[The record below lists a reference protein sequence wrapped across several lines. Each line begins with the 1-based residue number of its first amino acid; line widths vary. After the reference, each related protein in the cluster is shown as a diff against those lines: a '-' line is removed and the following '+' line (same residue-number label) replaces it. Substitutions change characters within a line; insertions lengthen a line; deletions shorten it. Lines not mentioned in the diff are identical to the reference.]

1 MFSTEDL
8 KTAIGATVTARRNA
22 AARLREAGNPRDP
35 FRALPGM
42 EQQFFEA
49 AQSVRT
55 YDLILKLLENET
67 KREALKRMRPAR
79 VKITKAV
86 DRMVDIYVGAGLIA
100 LATLGFAAALLL
112 LDELTEQE
120 VSKNKAIRGY
130 IVRAL
135 AKGSQN
141 ALLVRQITNALV
153 ADGLIYSPDISKPI
167 EYLQE
172 AGYVTFTDR
181 SVNAY
186 NAYRK
191 DSIIKLTRK
200 GVDLVEGT
208 INDPGIDV

>member
-1 MFSTEDL
+1 M
-8 KTAIGATVTARRNA
+8 AI
-22 AARLREAGNPRDP
+22 
-35 FRALPGM
+35 
-42 EQQFFEA
+42 
-49 AQSVRT
+49 
-55 YDLILKLLENET
+55 
-67 KREALKRMRPAR
+67 
-79 VKITKAV
+79 
-86 DRMVDIYVGAGLIA
+86 
-100 LATLGFAAALLL
+100 

-172 AGYVTFTDR
+172 AGSVTFTDR

-186 NAYRK
+186 NAYRQEP
-191 DSIIKLTRK
+191 IIKLTRK
-200 GVDLVEGT
+200 GVDPHGGPT
-208 INDPGIDV
+208 HDQGIDD

>member
-79 VKITKAV
+79 VKIIKAV

-112 LDELTEQE
+112 MRCPVPA
-120 VSKNKAIRGY
+120 VSVTAFIGVAVSLGWAVIR
-130 IVRAL
+130 
-135 AKGSQN
+135 K
-141 ALLVRQITNALV
+141 
-153 ADGLIYSPDISKPI
+153 
-167 EYLQE
+167 
-172 AGYVTFTDR
+172 
-181 SVNAY
+181 
-186 NAYRK
+186 
-191 DSIIKLTRK
+191 
-200 GVDLVEGT
+200 
-208 INDPGIDV
+208 

>member
-49 AQSVRT
+49 AQSVLT

-112 LDELTEQE
+112 MRCPVPV
-120 VSKNKAIRGY
+120 VSVTAFIGVAVSLGWAVIR
-130 IVRAL
+130 
-135 AKGSQN
+135 K
-141 ALLVRQITNALV
+141 
-153 ADGLIYSPDISKPI
+153 
-167 EYLQE
+167 
-172 AGYVTFTDR
+172 
-181 SVNAY
+181 
-186 NAYRK
+186 
-191 DSIIKLTRK
+191 
-200 GVDLVEGT
+200 
-208 INDPGIDV
+208 

>member
-8 KTAIGATVTARRNA
+8 KTAIGATVITRRNA

-55 YDLILKLLENET
+55 YDLILKLLKNET

-112 LDELTEQE
+112 MRCPVPA
-120 VSKNKAIRGY
+120 VSVTAFIGVAVSLGWAVIR
-130 IVRAL
+130 
-135 AKGSQN
+135 K
-141 ALLVRQITNALV
+141 
-153 ADGLIYSPDISKPI
+153 
-167 EYLQE
+167 
-172 AGYVTFTDR
+172 
-181 SVNAY
+181 
-186 NAYRK
+186 
-191 DSIIKLTRK
+191 
-200 GVDLVEGT
+200 
-208 INDPGIDV
+208 

>member
-79 VKITKAV
+79 VKTTKAV

-112 LDELTEQE
+112 MRCPVPV
-120 VSKNKAIRGY
+120 VSVTAFIGVAVSLGWAVIR
-130 IVRAL
+130 
-135 AKGSQN
+135 K
-141 ALLVRQITNALV
+141 
-153 ADGLIYSPDISKPI
+153 
-167 EYLQE
+167 
-172 AGYVTFTDR
+172 
-181 SVNAY
+181 
-186 NAYRK
+186 
-191 DSIIKLTRK
+191 
-200 GVDLVEGT
+200 
-208 INDPGIDV
+208 

>member
-8 KTAIGATVTARRNA
+8 KTAIGATVTARR
-22 AARLREAGNPRDP
+22 NPRDP

-112 LDELTEQE
+112 MRCPVPA
-120 VSKNKAIRGY
+120 VSVIAFIGVAVSLGWAVIR
-130 IVRAL
+130 
-135 AKGSQN
+135 K
-141 ALLVRQITNALV
+141 
-153 ADGLIYSPDISKPI
+153 
-167 EYLQE
+167 
-172 AGYVTFTDR
+172 
-181 SVNAY
+181 
-186 NAYRK
+186 
-191 DSIIKLTRK
+191 
-200 GVDLVEGT
+200 
-208 INDPGIDV
+208 

>member
-8 KTAIGATVTARRNA
+8 KTAIGATVIARRNA
-22 AARLREAGNPRDP
+22 AARLREAGNPRNP

-55 YDLILKLLENET
+55 YDLIIKLLENET

-112 LDELTEQE
+112 MRCPVPA
-120 VSKNKAIRGY
+120 VSVTAFIGVAVSLGWAVIR
-130 IVRAL
+130 
-135 AKGSQN
+135 K
-141 ALLVRQITNALV
+141 
-153 ADGLIYSPDISKPI
+153 
-167 EYLQE
+167 
-172 AGYVTFTDR
+172 
-181 SVNAY
+181 
-186 NAYRK
+186 
-191 DSIIKLTRK
+191 
-200 GVDLVEGT
+200 
-208 INDPGIDV
+208 

>member
-1 MFSTEDL
+1 M
-8 KTAIGATVTARRNA
+8 AI
-22 AARLREAGNPRDP
+22 
-35 FRALPGM
+35 
-42 EQQFFEA
+42 
-49 AQSVRT
+49 
-55 YDLILKLLENET
+55 
-67 KREALKRMRPAR
+67 
-79 VKITKAV
+79 
-86 DRMVDIYVGAGLIA
+86 
-100 LATLGFAAALLL
+100 

-200 GVDLVEGT
+200 GVSLEAYAFRCWICARTPVRGSGKVAAC
-208 INDPGIDV
+208 PLALPFSAPMPA

>member
-8 KTAIGATVTARRNA
+8 KTAIGATVIARRNA
-22 AARLREAGNPRDP
+22 AARLREAGNPRNP

-100 LATLGFAAALLL
+100 LATLGFAAALLRMRCPVPA
-112 LDELTEQE
+112 
-120 VSKNKAIRGY
+120 VSVTAFIGVAVSLGWAVIR
-130 IVRAL
+130 
-135 AKGSQN
+135 K
-141 ALLVRQITNALV
+141 
-153 ADGLIYSPDISKPI
+153 
-167 EYLQE
+167 
-172 AGYVTFTDR
+172 
-181 SVNAY
+181 
-186 NAYRK
+186 
-191 DSIIKLTRK
+191 
-200 GVDLVEGT
+200 
-208 INDPGIDV
+208 

>member
-49 AQSVRT
+49 AQSVRA

-112 LDELTEQE
+112 MRCPVPA
-120 VSKNKAIRGY
+120 VSVTAFIGVAVSLGWAVIR
-130 IVRAL
+130 
-135 AKGSQN
+135 K
-141 ALLVRQITNALV
+141 
-153 ADGLIYSPDISKPI
+153 
-167 EYLQE
+167 
-172 AGYVTFTDR
+172 
-181 SVNAY
+181 
-186 NAYRK
+186 
-191 DSIIKLTRK
+191 
-200 GVDLVEGT
+200 
-208 INDPGIDV
+208 

>member
-112 LDELTEQE
+112 MRCPVPA
-120 VSKNKAIRGY
+120 VSVTAFIGVAVSLSWAVIR
-130 IVRAL
+130 
-135 AKGSQN
+135 K
-141 ALLVRQITNALV
+141 
-153 ADGLIYSPDISKPI
+153 
-167 EYLQE
+167 
-172 AGYVTFTDR
+172 
-181 SVNAY
+181 
-186 NAYRK
+186 
-191 DSIIKLTRK
+191 
-200 GVDLVEGT
+200 
-208 INDPGIDV
+208 

>member
-1 MFSTEDL
+1 M
-8 KTAIGATVTARRNA
+8 AI
-22 AARLREAGNPRDP
+22 
-35 FRALPGM
+35 
-42 EQQFFEA
+42 
-49 AQSVRT
+49 
-55 YDLILKLLENET
+55 
-67 KREALKRMRPAR
+67 
-79 VKITKAV
+79 
-86 DRMVDIYVGAGLIA
+86 
-100 LATLGFAAALLL
+100 

-200 GVDLVEGT
+200 ASISSRARSTTRASMSKAERRRTRSARRSTSSRT
-208 INDPGIDV
+208 ILRGNSTSGLRTPPTPMKNWRHGSRLKATRSVSQRSGAMRSAPHRRRSA

>member
-8 KTAIGATVTARRNA
+8 KTAIGATVIARRNA

-55 YDLILKLLENET
+55 YDLIIKLLENET

-112 LDELTEQE
+112 MRCPVPA
-120 VSKNKAIRGY
+120 VSVTAFIGVAVSLGWAVIR
-130 IVRAL
+130 
-135 AKGSQN
+135 K
-141 ALLVRQITNALV
+141 
-153 ADGLIYSPDISKPI
+153 
-167 EYLQE
+167 
-172 AGYVTFTDR
+172 
-181 SVNAY
+181 
-186 NAYRK
+186 
-191 DSIIKLTRK
+191 
-200 GVDLVEGT
+200 
-208 INDPGIDV
+208 

>member
-1 MFSTEDL
+1 MFGTEDL
-8 KTAIGATVTARRNA
+8 KTAIGATVIARRNA

-112 LDELTEQE
+112 MRCPVPA
-120 VSKNKAIRGY
+120 VSVTAFIGVAVTLGWAVIR
-130 IVRAL
+130 
-135 AKGSQN
+135 K
-141 ALLVRQITNALV
+141 
-153 ADGLIYSPDISKPI
+153 
-167 EYLQE
+167 
-172 AGYVTFTDR
+172 
-181 SVNAY
+181 
-186 NAYRK
+186 
-191 DSIIKLTRK
+191 
-200 GVDLVEGT
+200 
-208 INDPGIDV
+208 

>member
-1 MFSTEDL
+1 MFNTEDL
-8 KTAIGATVTARRNA
+8 KTAIGATVIARRNA

-86 DRMVDIYVGAGLIA
+86 NRMVDIYVGAGLIA

-112 LDELTEQE
+112 MRCPVPA
-120 VSKNKAIRGY
+120 VSVTAFIGVAVSLGWAVIR
-130 IVRAL
+130 
-135 AKGSQN
+135 K
-141 ALLVRQITNALV
+141 
-153 ADGLIYSPDISKPI
+153 
-167 EYLQE
+167 
-172 AGYVTFTDR
+172 
-181 SVNAY
+181 
-186 NAYRK
+186 
-191 DSIIKLTRK
+191 
-200 GVDLVEGT
+200 
-208 INDPGIDV
+208 

>member
-67 KREALKRMRPAR
+67 KREALERMRPAR
-79 VKITKAV
+79 VKITKAI

-112 LDELTEQE
+112 MRCPVPA
-120 VSKNKAIRGY
+120 VSVTAFIGVAVSLGWAVIR
-130 IVRAL
+130 
-135 AKGSQN
+135 K
-141 ALLVRQITNALV
+141 
-153 ADGLIYSPDISKPI
+153 
-167 EYLQE
+167 
-172 AGYVTFTDR
+172 
-181 SVNAY
+181 
-186 NAYRK
+186 
-191 DSIIKLTRK
+191 
-200 GVDLVEGT
+200 
-208 INDPGIDV
+208 

>member
-8 KTAIGATVTARRNA
+8 KTAIGATVIARRNA

-100 LATLGFAAALLL
+100 LATLGFAAAFVLFRLPL
-112 LDELTEQE
+112 PAVQAAAFIG
-120 VSKNKAIRGY
+120 V
-130 IVRAL
+130 AL
-135 AKGSQN
+135 AL
-141 ALLVRQITNALV
+141 AYAV
-153 ADGLIYSPDISKPI
+153 A
-167 EYLQE
+167 
-172 AGYVTFTDR
+172 
-181 SVNAY
+181 
-186 NAYRK
+186 RK
-191 DSIIKLTRK
+191 
-200 GVDLVEGT
+200 
-208 INDPGIDV
+208 

>member
-8 KTAIGATVTARRNA
+8 KTAIGATVTAQRNA

-112 LDELTEQE
+112 MRCPVPA
-120 VSKNKAIRGY
+120 VSVTAFIGVAVSLGWAVIR
-130 IVRAL
+130 
-135 AKGSQN
+135 K
-141 ALLVRQITNALV
+141 
-153 ADGLIYSPDISKPI
+153 
-167 EYLQE
+167 
-172 AGYVTFTDR
+172 
-181 SVNAY
+181 
-186 NAYRK
+186 
-191 DSIIKLTRK
+191 
-200 GVDLVEGT
+200 
-208 INDPGIDV
+208 

>member
-1 MFSTEDL
+1 M
-8 KTAIGATVTARRNA
+8 AI
-22 AARLREAGNPRDP
+22 
-35 FRALPGM
+35 
-42 EQQFFEA
+42 
-49 AQSVRT
+49 
-55 YDLILKLLENET
+55 
-67 KREALKRMRPAR
+67 
-79 VKITKAV
+79 
-86 DRMVDIYVGAGLIA
+86 
-100 LATLGFAAALLL
+100 

-141 ALLVRQITNALV
+141 ALITNALV

>member
-112 LDELTEQE
+112 MRCPVPAVGVTAFIGVA
-120 VSKNKAIRGY
+120 VSLGWAVIR
-130 IVRAL
+130 
-135 AKGSQN
+135 K
-141 ALLVRQITNALV
+141 
-153 ADGLIYSPDISKPI
+153 
-167 EYLQE
+167 
-172 AGYVTFTDR
+172 
-181 SVNAY
+181 
-186 NAYRK
+186 
-191 DSIIKLTRK
+191 
-200 GVDLVEGT
+200 
-208 INDPGIDV
+208 